1 MGQPLLGVGSRRF
14 VLLFGEDHGW
24 AEGANHGYLTCR
36 RLPSRR
42 HPQAGGASNR
52 GLSPSHFAGEW
63 GWALHRQPFW
73 MNLAWSYQQTKEEKY
88 AEGFTK
94 QLLDWIRKNPRDP
107 RFEYDW

>member
-1 MGQPLLGVGSRRF
+1 
-14 VLLFGEDHGW
+14 
-24 AEGANHGYLTCR
+24 
-36 RLPSRR
+36 
-42 HPQAGGASNR
+42 
-52 GLSPSHFAGEW
+52 
-63 GWALHRQPFW
+63 